1 MKWLSKEPFSFDD
14 DDYTERAKN
23 MSADALWT
31 RQCKKYRT
39 KVSSSTGIGFSSLM
53 LLPTM
58 GVSTLSLMANGR
70 TLDIARRKR
79 KVIDA
84 EARRRNLPD
93 YQKTK
98 RDLLIPL
105 GVSLTVFATVGL
117 LDILFF
123 GGTSAP
129 VLNGVA
135 EHGINALPTMIHD
148 PSHFFIGLWHGAE
161 LQVQQVFHFGSQFL
175 ALGADPGHAVV
186 AAGGL
191 HHAANGVAANSI
203 DATTFAAMKGQF
215 AADLHSLA
223 THAASPNPT
232 HLALADKG
240 IQTAAL
246 LHATPGTPAE
256 LAGAS
261 VGFSIMQTAESYAVR
276 CAIADTGL
284 MALPTRNS
292 EKNNE
297 ANTTADKNT
306 MRVPESK
313 GDDARLA
320 QAAVLTG
327 ESSRSF
333 QFLSK
338 EFRPVS
344 QWVMTPKESCE
355 HDGEKAIAS
364 KKCRFCLHDIDPEV
378 QVYYHCCSCSDHK
391 QPTSSGYDI
400 CEVCVAGRGCS
411 CRYREDHVL
420 HRKGLLKETVD
431 YGDLTE

>member
-1 MKWLSKEPFSFDD
+1 
-14 DDYTERAKN
+14 
-23 MSADALWT
+23 
-31 RQCKKYRT
+31 
-39 KVSSSTGIGFSSLM
+39 M
-53 LLPTM
+53 LLPTL
-58 GVSTLSLMANGR
+58 GVSTLSLVANGR

-93 YQKTK
+93 YEKTK

-135 EHGINALPTMIHD
+135 EHGINALPLMMHD

-161 LQVQQVFHFGSQFL
+161 LQMQQVFHFGSQIL
-175 ALGADPGHAVV
+175 ALAPDPGHGVV
-186 AAGGL
+186 AASGL
-191 HHAANGVAANSI
+191 HHVVSGAAASPI
-203 DATTFAAMKGQF
+203 DPTTFAAMKGQF
-215 AADLHSLA
+215 AAEIHSLA
-223 THAASPNPT
+223 SSNPT
-232 HLALADKG
+232 HLAMADKG

-246 LHATPGTPAE
+246 LHATPGTSSE

-261 VGFSIMQTAESYAVR
+261 VGFSIMQIAESYAVR
-276 CAIADTGL
+276 CAIADSGL
-284 MALPTRNS
+284 MDLPTRNS
-292 EKNNE
+292 ENNDDD
-297 ANTTADKNT
+297 NTTAEKKT
-306 MRVPESK
+306 MRIPESK

-327 ESSRSF
+327 DSSRSF

-344 QWVMTPKESCE
+344 QWVMTPKQSYE
-355 HDGEKAIAS
+355 HDSKKATTS
-364 KKCRFCLHDIDPEV
+364 KKCRFCLHAIDPAI
-378 QVYYHCCSCSDHK
+378 QAYYHCCSCSDDR
-391 QPTSSGYDI
+391 QPMTTGYDI

-431 YGDLTE
+431 YGNLTD